1 MRFAVFLRQSQ
12 AVEERFREQRILHAV
27 AEGDPDAL
35 AGLYDRYADT
45 LYGLAFR
52 LTESPADA
60 EDVVHD
66 VFVGLPEAVRTFE
79 GRGNFEGWLKR
90 VTVRRALVQLR
101 QRRIRRESPLSA
113 IARLPTRAVDPGA
126 NVTLDRVLASLPE
139 RMRVVVVLKE
149 AVGLS
154 HTEIAELLGIRPG
167 TSMDLMY
174 KARLILRR
182 KFGER

>member
-1 MRFAVFLRQSQ
+1 VRQSQ
-12 AVEERFREQRILHAV
+12 AVEERFGEERILYAV
-27 AEGDPDAL
+27 AEGDPNAL
-35 AGLYDRYADT
+35 ARLYERYADM

-52 LTESPADA
+52 LTESTADA
-60 EDVVHD
+60 EDIVHD
-66 VFVGLPEAVRTFE
+66 VFVGLPEAIRSYE
-79 GRGNFEGWLKR
+79 GRGSFEGWLKR

-101 QRRIRRESPLSA
+101 QHRIRRETPLSA
-113 IARLPTRAVDPGA
+113 IARLPTRTSDPGVK
-126 NVTLDRVLASLPE
+126 VTLDRALASLPE

-154 HTEIAELLGIRPG
+154 HTEIARLLGIQPG